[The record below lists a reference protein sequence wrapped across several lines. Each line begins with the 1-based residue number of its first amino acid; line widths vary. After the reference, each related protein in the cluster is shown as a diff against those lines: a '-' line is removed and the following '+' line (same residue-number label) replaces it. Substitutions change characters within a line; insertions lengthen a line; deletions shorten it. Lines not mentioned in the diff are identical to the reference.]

1 MACSISPLHAV
12 SAVCVT
18 YWWCNRITDLLNDW
32 LFACHSYSHTQIY
45 NRLFLKLLIHY
56 PLLKLLF
63 YFPGL
68 LSIIISDVKSLNRTA
83 TRSGSCSAR
92 YCFSSVS
99 LHPILILQETFLWNR
114 EELFSNPS
122 SNPLLSSINI
132 NWIIAAHERSCL
144 LLSGHLW
151 LISSKIKGLKG
162 YHPKNSLTPSHL
174 PRILLS
180 WL

>member
-1 MACSISPLHAV
+1 MVQPNNRLV
-12 SAVCVT
+12 KWLAVCMSL
-18 YWWCNRITDLLNDW
+18 I
-32 LFACHSYSHTQIY
+32 FSYSDIQQAVFEVIDPLSTIEVIVLFPRPTIY
-45 NRLFLKLLIHY
+45 Y
-56 PLLKLLF
+56 
-63 YFPGL
+63 YFKG
-68 LSIIISDVKSLNRTA
+68 KRLNRTA